1 MALLPI
7 VIYPDPRLE
16 QVSAEVPVIDEE
28 IRALI
33 ADMVE
38 TLYASD
44 GVGLAAVQIGA
55 LKRIF
60 VLDPTFAGGTKTD
73 PALVFINPVIVAT
86 EGKIKEEEGC
96 LSLPG
101 VFIPIERFAK
111 TRVSA
116 TNLAGERFE
125 MEGTGLISRA
135 FQHEIDHLDG
145 KLTIEKVGGIR
156 RKLALRKLR
165 TPEEE

>member
-16 QVSAEVPVIDEE
+16 QVSAEVPEINDEV
-28 IRALI
+28 RALV
-33 ADMVE
+33 ADMIE
-38 TLYASD
+38 TCYACD

-55 LKRIF
+55 LVRIF

-73 PALVFINPVIVAT
+73 PALVFINPRIEAT

-101 VFIPIERFAK
+101 VFIPVERFSR

-145 KLTIEKVGGIR
+145 KLTIEKIGGIR